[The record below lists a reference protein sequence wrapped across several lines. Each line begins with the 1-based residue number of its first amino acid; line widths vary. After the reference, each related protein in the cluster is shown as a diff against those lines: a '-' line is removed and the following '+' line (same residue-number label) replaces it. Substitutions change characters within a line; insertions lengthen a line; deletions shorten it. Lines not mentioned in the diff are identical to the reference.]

1 MSVSNRVFGWL
12 TINQVLFVSHLVLV
26 LSIILGL
33 SFTRFQS
40 EWDMRIEHAA
50 TMAKTHLSF
59 QVTFLSGSIAG
70 RNYANLMMP
79 STKESF

>member
-1 MSVSNRVFGWL
+1 MSNRVFGWL

-50 TMAKTHLSF
+50 TMAKTHLSS
-59 QVTFLSGSIAG
+59 QVWLDSWSQLRQPDDAIDERKLLSD
-70 RNYANLMMP
+70 R
-79 STKESF
+79 

>member
-40 EWDMRIEHAA
+40 EWDMRIVHAA
-50 TMAKTHLSF
+50 NMAKTHLSS